1 MKILIALML
10 LSIAR
15 AQAPGD
21 LRYTTNCVVVELNS
35 VEGYVTNQS
44 PDPYAV
50 NGQVR
55 FVFSAQDSMSRPAI
69 VTPADSLIPP
79 GKTVRVTSV
88 KLTFRPQAGETC
100 RFEVEGALRKI

>member
-1 MKILIALML
+1 M
-10 LSIAR
+10 
-15 AQAPGD
+15 
-21 LRYTTNCVVVELNS
+21 NS

-79 GKTVRVTSV
+79 GQTVRVTSV